1 MDLGHTEALKA
12 VGCSA
17 LLRIKPLKHL
27 NLDIQ
32 EKSLG
37 QGFFV
42 LWTGCVW

>member
-1 MDLGHTEALKA
+1 MDLRHTEALKE

-17 LLRIKPLKHL
+17 LLRIKPLKGL

-32 EKSLG
+32 EKGLG

-42 LWTGCVW
+42 LSTGYVW